1 MIAMNKAVGLGKY
14 CKVWLKGDALS
25 YKIAYN
31 RTDNSIVWYLK
42 FAWEY
47 TYYVENMT
55 ECSQP
60 NEGCV
65 LVMQHTEFVVHI
77 QI

>member
-31 RTDNSIVWYLK
+31 RTDNSIV
-42 FAWEY
+42 
-47 TYYVENMT
+47 
-55 ECSQP
+55 
-60 NEGCV
+60 
-65 LVMQHTEFVVHI
+65 
-77 QI
+77 